1 MMRLVCVGLF
11 TQSAPVW
18 LTSGADKPLNAE
30 GNASHARK
38 AVQAGPAERSTA
50 KNNSKL
56 SSFLDPPAKS
66 SEIKLERKKNERL
79 DFSIGLCLYS
89 PRNMHTRRVKSTR
102 TEFADRLFK

>member
-1 MMRLVCVGLF
+1 
-11 TQSAPVW
+11 
-18 LTSGADKPLNAE
+18 
-30 GNASHARK
+30 
-38 AVQAGPAERSTA
+38 
-50 KNNSKL
+50 L